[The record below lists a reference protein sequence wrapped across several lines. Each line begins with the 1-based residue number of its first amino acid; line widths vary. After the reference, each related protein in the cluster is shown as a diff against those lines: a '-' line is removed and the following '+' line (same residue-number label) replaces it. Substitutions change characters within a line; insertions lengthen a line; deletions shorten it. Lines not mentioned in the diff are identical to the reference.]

1 MIWRS
6 LTLLLMIVCCT
17 SKPDVGAPGS
27 PVEGGPELSFSGLG
41 GTLKHNMPFS
51 VNVTVEGDIS
61 VSSSSD
67 ATQALQIIL
76 SQRAGTGAYEKVAEK
91 PATDNSATFELT
103 LPSGSY
109 TLKAETTGVATLS
122 KESSPF
128 TVSTANTV
136 DEIDGI
142 KLSFSEDRY
151 TIKSGALFD
160 VTIDVTESGKLAA
173 GSHVTLTL
181 LKDDGDPVEGLMQWQ
196 TDKRDMSPL
205 GGAIKAEIDK
215 DDGKAEFRH
224 LFIVDDSDVAEL
236 QAVLEH
242 EGKLLGAVTEFNS
255 DTAEVTL
262 GDIILDNANNRIS
275 NFNFNPEEISRALQT
290 ENSAYGFDLY
300 FFKAGSN
307 PPAITGPQSGSAVPH
322 AIDKNVADFATR
334 CYDIAVRLSGD
345 NKRVAFWHSA
355 AKSFSGPRRC
365 KQ

>member
-1 MIWRS
+1 M
-6 LTLLLMIVCCT
+6 
-17 SKPDVGAPGS
+17 
-27 PVEGGPELSFSGLG
+27 FSGLE
-41 GTLKHNMPFS
+41 GTLKHNVPFS

-67 ATQALQIIL
+67 ATQALTIGL
-76 SQRAGTGAYEKVAEK
+76 KHRAGTGNWQTGGEK

-122 KESSPF
+122 KESTF

-142 KLSFSEDRY
+142 KLSFSEDSY

-173 GSHVTLTL
+173 GSHVSLAL
-181 LKDDGDPVEGLMQWQ
+181 LKEDGNQVEGLMQWQ
-196 TDKRDMSPL
+196 APMQPL
-205 GGAIKAEIDK
+205 GGDIKAEIDT
-215 DDGKAEFRH
+215 DDGKVEFRD
-224 LFIVDDSDVAEL
+224 LFIVDDGDVAKL

-242 EGKLLGAVTEFNS
+242 EGKLLEAVTEFNS
-255 DTAEVTL
+255 DKAEVTL

-275 NFNFNPEEISRALQT
+275 NFNFNPEEISRELQDG
-290 ENSAYGFDLY
+290 NSAYGFDLY

-307 PPAITGPQSGSAVPH
+307 PPVITGPQSGSAVPH
-322 AIDKNVADFATR
+322 TIDENVANFTMN
-334 CYDIAVRLSGD
+334 CYDIAVRLTGKKD
-345 NKRVAFWHSA
+345 GAFWHSA
-355 AKSFSGPRRC
+355 AKSFSGPSRC